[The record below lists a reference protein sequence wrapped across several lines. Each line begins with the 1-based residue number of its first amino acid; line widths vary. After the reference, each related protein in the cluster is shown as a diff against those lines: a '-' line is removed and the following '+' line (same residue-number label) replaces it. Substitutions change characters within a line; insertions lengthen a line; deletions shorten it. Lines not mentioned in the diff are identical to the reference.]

1 VSAVHLRGVPGRAVV
16 AIAVLMTT
24 MLVEGRRGLVLSR
37 SSHVVVVVTTLSPTP
52 LMLWQR
58 RNLRLLMEEKGSGN
72 TMSSV

>member
-1 VSAVHLRGVPGRAVV
+1 VSVVHLRGVPGRAVV
-16 AIAVLMTT
+16 TVAVLVTT
-24 MLVEGRRGLVLSR
+24 MLVEGCRDLVLSR